1 VGAAALAVH
10 GVSRATR
17 DLDLLVTDA
26 ACLAESTWTDLRE
39 QGVTATIRRGD
50 ADDPLAGVVR
60 LAAAGEVPV
69 DLVVGRAGWQ
79 ARVLARTVSSMVA
92 DVESPVATAADLVL
106 LKLYAAGPQDAW
118 DIAQLLDAADRPALV
133 AAVEA
138 SLPDLPDDA
147 RRLWVR
153 VVEAR

>member
-26 ACLAESTWTDLRE
+26 ACLAESTWTTLRE

-60 LAAAGEVPV
+60 LAAAGEAPV
-69 DLVVGRAGWQ
+69 DLVIGRAGWQ
-79 ARVLARTVSSMVA
+79 ARVLAR
-92 DVESPVATAADLVL
+92 
-106 LKLYAAGPQDAW
+106 AGPQDAW
-118 DIAQLLDAADRPALV
+118 DIAQLLDAVDRPALV